1 MTDARTPWG
10 VRGSDGAAGAA
21 LIDII
26 IATSLC
32 VVMTAIAV
40 PVVGGTLDRE
50 RSIVGAQHLAGH
62 LLRARLDALKRARSV
77 ALRIEIVGD
86 RTRLQLFADGNGNGV
101 LQRDIDR
108 GIDLP
113 LAPREWL
120 DDQARDISLRVN
132 QTIKDVTGSATLAP
146 GDDPLRIG
154 NTALLAFSPQ
164 GRATNGTLYVA
175 AHRGPQMAIRVFG
188 ATGRV
193 RVLMFDAYT
202 RQWHP

>member
-1 MTDARTPWG
+1 VANR
-10 VRGSDGAAGAA
+10 GAA

-26 IATSLC
+26 VAVALS
-32 VVMTAIAV
+32 VVMAAIAV
-40 PVVGGTLDRE
+40 PVIGGTLNRE
-50 RSIVGAQHLAGH
+50 RTIVGAQYLAGQ
-62 LLRARLDALKRARSV
+62 LMRARLDSLKRGRSV
-77 ALRIEIVGD
+77 AVRIEIVSG
-86 RTRLQLFADGNGNGV
+86 RTQFQLFTDGNGNGV

-113 LAPREWL
+113 LTNQEWL
-120 DDQARDISLRVN
+120 DDQARDIALRVN
-132 QTIKDVTGSATLAP
+132 QTITDVAGSATLNA

-154 NTALLAFSPQ
+154 NTSLLTFSPL
-164 GRATNGTLYVA
+164 GSATSGTLYVA

-193 RVLMFDAYT
+193 RVLMFDAQS